1 MCVKPLDS
9 ATPTDG
15 NGSKMPTQQ
24 TIAER
29 EVFLGALERNDPAE
43 RREFLSSSCGSNVEL
58 RERVE
63 ALLREHESAGG
74 FLEQPVWVDKGGRG
88 GHSDLPNGE
97 ENEVTNQPGDKIGR
111 YTLIRKIGEG
121 GCGVVYHAQQ
131 EEPFR
136 REVALKV
143 IKLGMDT
150 RRVISRFEAE
160 RQTLA
165 LMDHSS
171 IARVFDAGATSSGK
185 PFFVMEL
192 VRGVRLTEHCNR
204 NQLGLESRLRLF
216 IQVCQAI
223 QHAHQKGVIHRDIK
237 PSNIL
242 VSGDDNQLVPKI
254 IDFGIAQA
262 INRQVSP
269 QMTEIVGSGQLI
281 GTPAYM
287 SPEQATLR
295 QVEVD
300 TRSDIYS
307 LGVVLYE
314 LLTGSTPFEGALLAQ
329 DPEEWRRILRD
340 QEPVRPSV
348 ALERLP
354 AQKLAERAQKLRT
367 KPGRLIHA
375 LRGDLDWV
383 VMKALEKDRAR
394 RYSTARELAQD
405 LEYYLA
411 GEPVLARSPSNLYLL
426 QKLVRRHR
434 TAAIAVSGA
443 AAVLLV
449 ATIISSQMAV
459 RATLAENDARI
470 SEGFQVQLR
479 REAEVEREKAHA
491 QADSARLNEYVADI
505 NLAQQSLISG
515 NYGRG
520 VQLLKKYFPQ
530 RGATDLRGFEWR
542 YLWKASQGEDHV
554 AFAQQGSAVR
564 TLAVS
569 PNGRLLAAGTDDHL
583 RIWDLASSSL
593 LRSLSLHPISAVFC
607 ENDRDLVVS
616 TASKVRVID
625 LGTGTETILPHQDGG
640 ALALSS
646 DGARLAVSDRQG
658 VHIWST
664 KDWTIQIEL
673 SGAFAPTTFSPN
685 GQLLASA
692 TRDGIAIWDL
702 KTAQPKLVLDN
713 SENLYPTRGWDQ
725 LGKAISFSADGLHV
739 IAPRNRPSE
748 SGSFQLEMWDV
759 QSGQRSAAMPQ
770 DPQRTEHTGTIA
782 GLALSPDGNTL
793 ATASMDHSIRLWD
806 LQSQREPI
814 VLHGHLTEVW
824 SVAFSPD
831 GRTLMSGAKD
841 GSINLWSIPVAA
853 RQDVLEGPYAPES
866 FSSDGKRLAVLD
878 LQRGALVFVNSA
890 TRQPESEL
898 VLEHWR
904 SRGPARVALSAD
916 QNVLAEAIGNGTVVL
931 YDTRTKRA
939 TELKS
944 SGSAIFDLALSPD
957 GRQLVTSGFGLCRWW
972 DLMSRTN
979 VVFGDGM
986 RRALFSP
993 DGRTL
998 LVLNRSGR
1006 AEVWNSAKRSLQFVL
1021 EQQSSF
1027 GPGAAF
1033 SPNGRVLAIASDPLS
1048 SEQMISLWDTTTG
1061 QLLGSC
1067 VGHKQGIVGVAFSAD
1082 GRTLASVSHDSTLK
1096 LWSTASYQQLLD
1108 FTIPGGVSN
1117 PVFSPDGTLLVAA
1130 GPPQQRGIHF
1140 FNAPQ
1145 PASANSS
1152 VPASAIP

>member
-1 MCVKPLDS
+1 
-9 ATPTDG
+9 
-15 NGSKMPTQQ
+15 MPTHQA
-24 TIAER
+24 TAER
-29 EVFLGALERNDPAE
+29 EVFLGALERRDPAE
-43 RREFLSSSCGSNVEL
+43 RREFLSASCGANVEL
-58 RERVE
+58 RDRVE
-63 ALLREHESAGG
+63 ALLREHESAGS
-74 FLEQPVWVDKGGRG
+74 FLEQPVWMDKGGMG
-88 GHSDLPNGE
+88 PHSDLPNGALE
-97 ENEVTNQPGDKIGR
+97 EITKQPGEKIGQ
-111 YTLIRKIGEG
+111 YTLVRKIGEG
-121 GCGVVYHAQQ
+121 GCGVVYHAHQ

-150 RRVISRFEAE
+150 RRVIARFETE

-171 IARVFDAGATSSGK
+171 IARVFDAGATPTGR

-192 VRGVRLTEHCNR
+192 VRGIKLTEHCDR
-204 NQLGLESRLRLF
+204 NQLGLEARLRLF

-242 VSGDDNQLVPKI
+242 ISAEDNQPVPKI

-262 INRQVSP
+262 IDRQVSP
-269 QMTEIVGSGQLI
+269 QLTEIVGLGQLI

-307 LGVVLYE
+307 LGVVFYE
-314 LLTGSTPFEGALLAQ
+314 LLTGRTPFEGALPAQ
-329 DPEEWRRILRD
+329 DPDKWRRILRE
-340 QEPVRPSV
+340 QEPARPSA

-354 AQKLAERAQKLRT
+354 FQDLAQRAEKLRT
-367 KPGRLIHA
+367 KPRRLVQT

-394 RYSTARELAQD
+394 RYSTAREFAQD

-411 GEPVLARSPSNLYLL
+411 EEPVLARPPSNVYRL
-426 QKLVRRHR
+426 QKLVHRHR
-434 TAAIAVSGA
+434 TAAIAVCGA
-443 AAVLLV
+443 AAVLLITTV
-449 ATIISSQMAV
+449 ISSQMAV
-459 RATLAENDARI
+459 RATQAETDARI
-470 SEGFQVQLR
+470 SEGVQVQLR
-479 REAEVEREKAHA
+479 REAELQREKAQA

-520 VQLLKKYFPQ
+520 VQLLKKHFPQ
-530 RGATDLRGFEWR
+530 RGAKDLRGFEWR
-542 YLWKASQGEDHV
+542 YLWKTSNGQDHV
-554 AFAQQGSAVR
+554 AFAEQGSAVR

-569 PNGRLLAAGTDDHL
+569 PNGQFLAAGTDDHL
-583 RIWDLASSSL
+583 RIWDLSSCSL
-593 LRSLSLHPISAVFC
+593 LRTLSLHQISAVFC
-607 ENDRDLVVS
+607 ADGRELVVS
-616 TASKVRVID
+616 TPSNVRVMD
-625 LGTGTETILPHQDGG
+625 LVSGTDTTLPHQDGG
-640 ALALSS
+640 ALALSKN
-646 DGARLAVSDRQG
+646 GERLAVAGREG
-658 VHIWST
+658 VHIWAT
-664 KDWTIQIEL
+664 KDWTSQIEL
-673 SGAFAPTTFSPN
+673 SGAFAPTTFSPD
-685 GQLLASA
+685 GQQLASA
-692 TRDGIAIWDL
+692 TLDGIAIWHL
-702 KTAQPKLVLDN
+702 KSAQPKLVLEN
-713 SENLYPTRGWDQ
+713 SRNLFPTRGWDQ
-725 LGKAISFSADGLHV
+725 LGKVISFSADGQHL

-748 SGSFQLEMWDV
+748 SGSFQLEVWDV
-759 QSGQRSAAMPQ
+759 KSGQRSAVMPQ
-770 DPQRTEHTGTIA
+770 DPQRREHTGTIA

-806 LQSQREPI
+806 LRSGREPT

-831 GRTLMSGAKD
+831 GRTLISGAKD
-841 GSINLWSIPVAA
+841 GSINLWPIPVTS
-853 RQDVLEGPYAPES
+853 RQDVLEGPYNPES
-866 FSSDGKRLAVLD
+866 FSADGKRLAVLD
-878 LQRGALVFVNSA
+878 QQRGALVFMNSA
-890 TRQPESEL
+890 TRLPESEL
-898 VLEHWR
+898 VLEHWP
-904 SRGPARVALSAD
+904 SRGGARVALSSD
-916 QNVLAEAIGNGTVVL
+916 QNVVAEAIGSGTVVL

-939 TELKS
+939 TEFQS

-957 GRQLVTSGFGLCRWW
+957 GRQLVTSGFGPSRWW
-972 DLMSRTN
+972 DLTTQTN
-979 VVFGDGM
+979 VVFVDGM

-998 LVLNRSGR
+998 LVLTRSGH
-1006 AEVWNSAKRSLQFVL
+1006 AELWDSAKRSLRLVFG
-1021 EQQSSF
+1021 EKSSF

-1048 SEQMISLWDTTTG
+1048 SEQMINLWDTTNG

-1096 LWSTASYQQLLD
+1096 LWNTASFQQMLD
-1108 FTIPGGVSN
+1108 FTVPGGVGS

-1130 GPPQQRGIHF
+1130 GSPQQGGIHL

-1145 PASANSS
+1145 PASGDSGARPS
-1152 VPASAIP
+1152 VIP